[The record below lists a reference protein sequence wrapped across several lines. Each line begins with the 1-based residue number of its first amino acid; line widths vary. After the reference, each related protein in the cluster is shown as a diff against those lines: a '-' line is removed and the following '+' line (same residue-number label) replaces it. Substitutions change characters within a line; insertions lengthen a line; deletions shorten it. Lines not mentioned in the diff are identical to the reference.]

1 MWKTDNILLLSA
13 TDLEHDCKELFGI
26 PIFITG
32 IGKVNA
38 AVNTTRLINEY
49 DPDLVINFGSCGNLK
64 DYTIGDVLEVGSVI
78 NDIDTLGFNETKP
91 IQLKANSGIK
101 CLTTDHMY
109 DSAHDDYVESYMEKI
124 DECDII
130 DMELFSIAESC
141 RIANKF
147 LYSYKWVSD
156 DGSHGQWLENAK
168 AGFSNFKQIF
178 KSKHL

>member
-1 MWKTDNILLLSA
+1 
-13 TDLEHDCKELFGI
+13 
-26 PIFITG
+26 
-32 IGKVNA
+32 
-38 AVNTTRLINEY
+38 
-49 DPDLVINFGSCGNLK
+49 
-64 DYTIGDVLEVGSVI
+64 
-78 NDIDTLGFNETKP
+78 
-91 IQLKANSGIK
+91 
-101 CLTTDHMY
+101 MY

-124 DECDII
+124 DDCDII

-156 DGSHGQWLENAK
+156 DGSNDQWHENAK

>member
-26 PIFITG
+26 PIFIIG

-64 DYTIGDVLEVGSVI
+64 DYKIGDVLEVGSVI
-78 NDIDTLGFNETKP
+78 NDIDTLGFNETEP
-91 IQLKANSGIK
+91 IELKANSAIK

-124 DECDII
+124 DDCDII

-156 DGSHGQWLENAK
+156 DGSNDQWLENAK